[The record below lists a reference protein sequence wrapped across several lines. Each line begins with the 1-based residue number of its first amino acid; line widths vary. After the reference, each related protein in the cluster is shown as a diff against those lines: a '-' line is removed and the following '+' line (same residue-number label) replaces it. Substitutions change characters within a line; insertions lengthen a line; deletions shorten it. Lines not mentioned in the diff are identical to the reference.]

1 VGWTFLYLM
10 LFLKL
15 PILALLG
22 IVWWAIRQ
30 SPENEHQPRGG
41 GGVEDPHRSRPR
53 DPRRPHS
60 PLGPRGPRPRR
71 DPHGAPPPAPPPRV
85 RSTVARSRSLDR

>member
-1 VGWTFLYLM
+1 MGWTFVYLM

-30 SPENEHQPRGG
+30 SPDPYEQGSGDDGG
-41 GGVEDPHRSRPR
+41 IHRSRH
-53 DPRRPHS
+53 PRRPF
-60 PLGPRGPRPRR
+60 PRRPPPRRGP
-71 DPHGAPPPAPPPRV
+71 HGTPAPASPPRV
-85 RSTVARSRSLDR
+85 RSAVVRARMLER

>member
-1 VGWTFLYLM
+1 MGWTFLYLM

-30 SPENEHQPRGG
+30 TNDATPNTGG
-41 GGVEDPHRSRPR
+41 DGGLRDPHRIRPR
-53 DPRRPHS
+53 DPRRP
-60 PLGPRGPRPRR
+60 PPRP
-71 DPHGAPPPAPPPRV
+71 GCAPRWPAR
-85 RSTVARSRSLDR
+85 ARSSAEHRARLPHLIR